1 MGKVKNLI
9 NQKFGKL
16 LVIATVQVAETG
28 RNRWRCSCICD
39 CGNETLV
46 YTSNLTGGKTKSC
59 GCSQNNKGENHGMYK
74 HGYARLTDL
83 GIDPAYK
90 SWSKIKERCYN
101 TNDPNYPL
109 YGKLGITMQDE
120 FITNFEAFLS
130 EIGKYPNDGIKY
142 TVDRIDNDK
151 GYIVG
156 NIRWATLE
164 QQVRNRGKFRNNT
177 TGFTGVAFI
186 KSNGC
191 FYYVATWME
200 INGKQGSKLFSCKK
214 LGIIPAFTR
223 ACEYRTDVIRRLN
236 TEGADYSEKHGK

>member
-109 YGKLGITMQDE
+109 YGKLGITMEAE

-130 EIGKYPNDGIKY
+130 EIG
-142 TVDRIDNDK
+142 
-151 GYIVG
+151 
-156 NIRWATLE
+156 
-164 QQVRNRGKFRNNT
+164 
-177 TGFTGVAFI
+177 
-186 KSNGC
+186 
-191 FYYVATWME
+191 
-200 INGKQGSKLFSCKK
+200 KLFSCKK